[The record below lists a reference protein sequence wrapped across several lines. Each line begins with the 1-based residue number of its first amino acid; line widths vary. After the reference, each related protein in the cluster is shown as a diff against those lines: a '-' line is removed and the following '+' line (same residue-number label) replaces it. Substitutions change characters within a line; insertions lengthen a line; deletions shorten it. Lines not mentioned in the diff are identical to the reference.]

1 MIPLS
6 GNRYDLDNARA
17 QSTRPLGGKSV
28 PRSRF
33 SLFVLALALL
43 ALPLHAATPCN
54 LAISMTC
61 TSGHCT
67 STTVNNGA
75 SACSGDYIAIFLSQ
89 QPSVTVSG
97 MTTSLGLSFC
107 FDSTTF
113 PQQESAPF
121 ALCFGTASLNPGA
134 SFTASANVSTTG
146 VSQPSISIVG
156 VTEVDDSDTGDELAF
171 VYTTNDISVPTCT
184 PRAAL
189 GGSASSARER
199 STDARRGP

>member
-33 SLFVLALALL
+33 SLFVLALTLF

-75 SACSGDYIAIFLSQ
+75 SACSGDYIAFMLSE
-89 QPSVTVSG
+89 QPSVTLSG

-113 PQQESAPF
+113 PPQEGTPPF
-121 ALCFGTASLNPGA
+121 ALCFGSASLAPGG
-134 SFTASANVSTTG
+134 SFTASANISATG

-156 VTEVDDSDTGDELAF
+156 ATEVDDSDTGDE
-171 VYTTNDISVPTCT
+171 
-184 PRAAL
+184 
-189 GGSASSARER
+189 
-199 STDARRGP
+199 